1 MDCRDGTD
9 GSGSRPGPMTIDP
22 ASPVTRGGEASALPP
37 ISRWRAEFVNPDL
50 EERFR
55 GERSR
60 QLCRSFLVVLGLIL
74 VMAAAVTPL
83 DLQRLEGLVL
93 IATVTVR
100 GVLLVVIVVAA
111 VLAWRYPQQ
120 LLTVA
125 PGLGLVV
132 ALTTAALTLL
142 YGPGFGG
149 PVLNTMQ
156 FVLIGVMFLLVLPAT
171 GAWRIALAIALV
183 LLTWPVALMSLGTA
197 EDGEV
202 FLSGLFVS
210 GIVLAM
216 VVMAHREDLLR
227 RRQFAAIEALVSF
240 SNTDSLT
247 GVCNRRGFF
256 ETAESLM
263 RRARDSGE
271 PLAAVLIDL
280 DHFKSV
286 NDRYGHAAGDEA
298 LAAAA
303 DRLREH
309 ADDAVVGRMGGEE
322 FVILLPGATLA
333 GAARRGEAVRQAIEA
348 TTVETPAGAIRVT
361 ASLGVSTWQ
370 PGESLDSTLAR
381 ADLAMYHAK
390 SGGRN
395 RVCTHVRQ
403 PAVSQE
409 HSPLV

>member
-9 GSGSRPGPMTIDP
+9 GSGSPTRPMMIDP

-60 QLCRSFLVVLGLIL
+60 QLRRSFLGVLGLIL

-83 DLQRLEGLVL
+83 DLQRLEGLIL

-132 ALTTAALTLL
+132 AVTTAALTLL

-210 GIVLAM
+210 GSVLAM

-227 RRQFAAIEALVSF
+227 RRQFAAIEALMSV

-247 GVCNRRGFF
+247 GVRNRRGFF
-256 ETAESLM
+256 ETAEWLM

-298 LAAAA
+298 LVAAA

-322 FVILLPGATLA
+322 FVILLPGETLA
-333 GAARRGEAVRQAIEA
+333 GAARRGEAVRQALEA

-370 PGESLDSTLAR
+370 PDESLDSTLAR
-381 ADLAMYHAK
+381 ADRAMYHAK

-395 RVCTHVRQ
+395 RVCTQVRQ
-403 PAVSQE
+403 TAVSQE
-409 HSPLV
+409 HNPLV

>member
-1 MDCRDGTD
+1 
-9 GSGSRPGPMTIDP
+9 MTIDP

>member
-9 GSGSRPGPMTIDP
+9 GSGSPTRPMMIDP

-60 QLCRSFLVVLGLIL
+60 QLRRSFLGVLGLIL

-83 DLQRLEGLVL
+83 DLQRLEGLIL

-132 ALTTAALTLL
+132 AVTTAALTLL

-210 GIVLAM
+210 GSVLAM

-227 RRQFAAIEALVSF
+227 RRQFAAIEALMSV

-256 ETAESLM
+256 ETAEWLM

-298 LAAAA
+298 LVAAA

-322 FVILLPGATLA
+322 FVILLPGETLA
-333 GAARRGEAVRQAIEA
+333 GAARRGEAVRQALEA

-370 PGESLDSTLAR
+370 PDESLDSTLAR
-381 ADLAMYHAK
+381 ADRAMYHAK

-395 RVCTHVRQ
+395 RVCTQVRQ
-403 PAVSQE
+403 TAVSQE
-409 HSPLV
+409 HNPLV

>member
-1 MDCRDGTD
+1 M
-9 GSGSRPGPMTIDP
+9 IDP

-60 QLCRSFLVVLGLIL
+60 QLRRSFLGVLGLIL

-83 DLQRLEGLVL
+83 DLQRLEGLIL

-132 ALTTAALTLL
+132 AVTTAALTLL

-210 GIVLAM
+210 GSVLAM

-227 RRQFAAIEALVSF
+227 RRQFAAIEALMSV

-256 ETAESLM
+256 ETAEWLM

-298 LAAAA
+298 LVAAA

-322 FVILLPGATLA
+322 FVILLPGETLA
-333 GAARRGEAVRQAIEA
+333 GAARRGEAVRQALEA

-370 PGESLDSTLAR
+370 PDESLDSTLAR
-381 ADLAMYHAK
+381 ADRAMYHAK

-395 RVCTHVRQ
+395 RVCTQVRQ
-403 PAVSQE
+403 TAVSQE
-409 HSPLV
+409 HNPLV

>member
-1 MDCRDGTD
+1 M
-9 GSGSRPGPMTIDP
+9 MIDP

-60 QLCRSFLVVLGLIL
+60 QLRRSFLGVLGLIL

-83 DLQRLEGLVL
+83 DLQRLEGLIL

-132 ALTTAALTLL
+132 AVTTAALTLL

-227 RRQFAAIEALVSF
+227 RRQFAAIEALMSV

-256 ETAESLM
+256 ETAEWLM

-298 LAAAA
+298 LVAAA

-322 FVILLPGATLA
+322 FVILLPGETLA
-333 GAARRGEAVRQAIEA
+333 GAARRGEAVRQALEA

-370 PGESLDSTLAR
+370 PDESLDSTLAR
-381 ADLAMYHAK
+381 ADRAMYHAK

-395 RVCTHVRQ
+395 RVCTQVRQ
-403 PAVSQE
+403 TAVSQE
-409 HSPLV
+409 HNPLV

>member
-1 MDCRDGTD
+1 
-9 GSGSRPGPMTIDP
+9 MTIDR

-60 QLCRSFLVVLGLIL
+60 QLRRSFLVVLGLIL

-171 GAWRIALAIALV
+171 GAWRVSLAFALV